1 MADPKAPGEGYDV
14 LIHRLSE
21 VSRRLD
27 LLEVASG
34 SQRARQA
41 DFIDGLRVWQYA
53 ESEALYTYGGSGWTD
68 GARPSVRLTSVSGRL
83 KVSVGGA
90 ASGGAADIT
99 FSVSGGGSSDIT
111 RDSRRTPLDS
121 ALARCIRVSGGASM
135 YGSGAKSWVVSVP
148 PNTAL
153 TVTVEAFG
161 FDQYVNV
168 KGLSILAEVIP

>member
-41 DFIDGLRVWQYA
+41 DFIDGLRVTKYA
-53 ESEALYTYGGSGWTD
+53 ENTSVFGFSGTGWTNA
-68 GARPSVRLTSVSGRL
+68 ARPSVTLSSVSGRL

-90 ASGGAADIT
+90 ASGGTADIT
-99 FSVSGGGSSDIT
+99 FSIDGVVT
-111 RDSRRTPLDS
+111 RDSRRQDS
-121 ALARCIRVSGGASM
+121 MLALATCIRVSGGASM
-135 YGSGAKSWVVSVP
+135 YGSGAKSWVVAVP
-148 PNTAL
+148 ANTPL

-168 KGLSILAEVIP
+168 AGLSILAEVIP

>member
-14 LIHRLSE
+14 LINRLGE

-41 DFIDGLRVWQYA
+41 DFIDGLRVTQYA
-53 ESEALYTYGGSGWTD
+53 ETEATFGFAAGGGWTNA
-68 GARPSVRLTSVSGRL
+68 ARPSASITSVSGRL

-90 ASGGAADIT
+90 ASGGTADIT
-99 FSVSGGGSSDIT
+99 FSIDGVVT
-111 RDSRRTPLDS
+111 RDSRRENTIR

-135 YGSGAKSWVVSVP
+135 YGSGAKSWVVDVP
-148 PNTAL
+148 ANTPL
-153 TVTVEAFG
+153 TVSVEAFG
-161 FDQYVNV
+161 FDQNV
-168 KGLSILAEVIP
+168 VVAGISLLVEVVP